1 VPDRLHMPR
10 SRDRR
15 GVSLLEMMVVIAIV
29 LAVTAVMVPV
39 GRSLFDMNQR
49 SAARKLALTIERL
62 HDEAVMRN
70 RTFRISFFL
79 DENRYVIEAGEPE
92 ALIAA
97 GPEEREQQE
106 ASLKA
111 KLALMTEEERREWR
125 HTVEQPFEA
134 LEVAGKMEIQM
145 PNGVQLGGFYAPQYG
160 EIIRPGQKLPGMEKE
175 DKLQVDMFVM
185 SNGYTEHTVI
195 WLVDAKDPTD
205 GWTVEVEPL
214 SGIVNLR
221 GELIDPR
228 DKFGFVPETP
238 PTLPN

>member
-1 VPDRLHMPR
+1 MSHRLHMPR
-10 SRDRR
+10 AYDRR

-49 SAARKLALTIERL
+49 AAARKLALTIERL

-106 ASLKA
+106 AALKS
-111 KLALMTEEERREWR
+111 KLALMTEEERREWY

-134 LEVAGKMEIQM
+134 LEVAGKMDIAM
-145 PNGVQLGGFYAPQYG
+145 PNGVQLGGFYSPQYG

-214 SGIVNLR
+214 SGIVNLK

-228 DKFGFVPETP
+228 DKFGFVPTNP
-238 PTLPN
+238 PSLP